1 MSREIAVFKK
11 PSSIIFTVAPAN
23 KAPVYTVKDAQR
35 GNTFL
40 HKGAVCMLTEVSA
53 YRALEEANMSQ
64 TAQSCFRTLLSD
76 SIFIVNLQTGRTFA
90 VRADDEI
97 EWIKVT
103 MSVEGQ

>member
-1 MSREIAVFKK
+1 MSHEIAVFKK

-53 YRALEEANMSQ
+53 YQALAEANMNQ
-64 TAQSCFRTLLSD
+64 AVQSCIRNLLSD
-76 SIFIVNLQTGRTFA
+76 SVFIVNLQTGRTFS
-90 VRADDEI
+90 VKPDDEI